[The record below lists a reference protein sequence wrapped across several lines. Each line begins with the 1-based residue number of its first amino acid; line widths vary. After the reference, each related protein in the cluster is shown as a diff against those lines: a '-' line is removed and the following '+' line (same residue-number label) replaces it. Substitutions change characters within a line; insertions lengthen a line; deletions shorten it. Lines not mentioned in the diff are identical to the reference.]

1 MSVAPVGLHRL
12 VADWYRANGRDL
24 PWRRNPSPYE
34 VLVVEVMLQQTQVER
49 VVPKYLAFLAEF
61 PSLARLA
68 ASSRGSVIRAW
79 AGLGYN
85 ARAVRLHELALTV
98 VGNHGGQLPS
108 DVRALRALPGL
119 GPYTAAAVACFAFG
133 ASVPLADTN
142 IYRVLSRVVHGA
154 SPASRRDIDAL
165 AASLLPEPHAPL
177 SAAEWHQGLMDI
189 GATICGVAVA
199 RCGECPL
206 RSSCAAAPLLSG
218 APRAVAEA
226 SVPYAAKQAPY
237 LGSNR
242 QLRGQVVDYLR
253 GLHVGE
259 SASIGGIAGVLGI
272 AEQDVVQRVVD
283 GLTRDGLVAERE
295 PMRYALP

>member
-1 MSVAPVGLHRL
+1 MAPVGLHRS
-12 VADWYRANGRDL
+12 VADWYRTNGRDL
-24 PWRRNPSPYE
+24 PWRRNASPYE
-34 VLVVEVMLQQTQVER
+34 VLVAEVMLQQTQVER
-49 VVPKYLAFLAEF
+49 VVPKYGAFLADF
-61 PSLARLA
+61 PSLASLA
-68 ASSRGSVIRAW
+68 AASRGDAIRAW

-98 VGNHGGQLPS
+98 VRDHDGQLPR

-165 AASLLPEPHAPL
+165 AASLLPDPHAPL
-177 SAAEWHQGLMDI
+177 LAAEWHQGLMDI

-206 RSSCAAAPLLSG
+206 RSSCVAAPVLSG

-226 SVPYAAKQAPY
+226 SVPHIAKQAPY
-237 LGSNR
+237 PGSNR
-242 QLRGQVVDYLR
+242 QLRGRVVDYLR
-253 GLHVGE
+253 GLHSGGT
-259 SASIGGIAGVLGI
+259 ASIGGIADVLGI

-283 GLTRDGLVAERE
+283 GLARDGLVAERE